1 MKYIA
6 VFLATCILFLSPV
19 PGNANGLHHQV
30 SASCFKKSS
39 PTDHCGGQKHIPCND
54 CSKGTC
60 NTMMSCSTGGF
71 LMSSSIVV
79 SPVMLDLSSQITYPF
94 STGEL
99 SEYQDNDW
107 NPPKA

>member
-6 VFLATCILFLSPV
+6 VFLISCLLFASSV
-19 PGNANGLHHQV
+19 PGGANTLHQKV
-30 SASCFKKSS
+30 SASCGQASS
-39 PTDHCGGQKHIPCND
+39 PKNNCGDQKNIPCND
-54 CSKGTC
+54 CAKGTC
-60 NTMMSCSTGGF
+60 NAMMSCSTGGF

-79 SPVMLDLSSQITYPF
+79 SPAMIDLSSQITHPF

-99 SEYQDNDW
+99 SDYQDNDW